1 MRLVQPCRMIGC
13 AHFKMVICDCSLAL
27 SLSLALSFSVSLSS
41 LFLFLSLSL
50 LLSLSLP
57 SSSSPSSSSSSPSS
71 SFSLYFFLLNESNEP
86 HTCPYTM
93 ASGDF
98 DHVLYTF
105 RIRFYTFGDLA
116 QILLAGRCVSVALLD
131 ASPRLVMR
139 LLTFAHIP
147 SQVWALSLYSCY
159 VCLRSAIRFY
169 RFHQTFTFW
178 RDVNSRASI
187 RLHDVWLYV
196 STGFNRLFKVSLLT
210 SSYVSIRFCCVR
222 YTFPQ
227 DFGFFIPIAY
237 TFLYVCVAF
246 VYVCPRNLFLHLQH
260 AYVSI
265 RLWHTLWHL
274 RKTL

>member
-57 SSSSPSSSSSSPSS
+57 SSSSPSSSS
-71 SFSLYFFLLNESNEP
+71 FSLYFFLLNKSNKP

-147 SQVWALSLYSCY
+147 SQV
-159 VCLRSAIRFY
+159 
-169 RFHQTFTFW
+169 
-178 RDVNSRASI
+178 
-187 RLHDVWLYV
+187 
-196 STGFNRLFKVSLLT
+196 
-210 SSYVSIRFCCVR
+210 
-222 YTFPQ
+222 
-227 DFGFFIPIAY
+227 
-237 TFLYVCVAF
+237 
-246 VYVCPRNLFLHLQH
+246 
-260 AYVSI
+260 
-265 RLWHTLWHL
+265 
-274 RKTL
+274 